1 MSVWYKSAALLEK
14 RMVYI
19 GNIRAFFLGSC
30 RQIRPRGDSTVQWSA
45 GRADVTCFRA
55 YSVKDNLSTITCFV
69 SPATDVSRH
78 GALSMIF

>member
-30 RQIRPRGDSTVQWSA
+30 RQIRPQWSA